1 MAARATSVTP
11 SPEFWNETPLAVV
24 RRLGGLDETTLQL
37 SLLAIFLLV
46 HPAVAPAEAELVSFT
61 SGRTLSVKGPRIEGS
76 TIVLFL
82 RNGGEVVCD
91 RRLVDRIE
99 PDEAPY
105 PVLPTVIPQPRPSSA
120 PFADIIEHAS
130 AQHGVDPILVYAVI
144 EVESGY
150 GPAVRSPKGAM
161 GSMQLMPATA
171 CRYAVVDPFDPQAN
185 IEAGTPHLKTLLDE
199 FEVPQALAAYNA
211 GEASVKEF
219 DCIPHYRETHGYVAR
234 ILELVEAANA
244 YHDE

>member
-1 MAARATSVTP
+1 MAWMKRS
-11 SPEFWNETPLAVV
+11 
-24 RRLGGLDETTLQL
+24 LQL
-37 SLLAIFLLV
+37 SLLAVCLLV
-46 HPAVAPAEAELVSFT
+46 QPAVAPAEAELVFFT
-61 SGRTLSVKGPRIEGS
+61 SGRTLSVKGHRIEGS

-105 PVLPTVIPQPRPSSA
+105 PVLRTAIPQPRLPST
-120 PFADIIEHAS
+120 PFVNIIERAS
-130 AQHGVDPILVYAVI
+130 AQHGVDPILVHAVI

-150 GPAVRSPKGAM
+150 RPAVRSPKGAM
-161 GSMQLMPATA
+161 GLMQLMPATA
-171 CRYAVVDPFDPQAN
+171 RRYAVVDPFDPQAN
-185 IEAGTPHLKTLLDE
+185 IEAGTRHLKTLLDE

-211 GEASVKEF
+211 GEASVRKF
-219 DCIPHYRETHGYVAR
+219 GGIPPYRETHSYVAR
-234 ILELVEAANA
+234 ILELVDAANA